1 MEDLFLEADGHS
13 ADAVVIILAT
23 GLTRSL
29 ATLTFDVQI
38 TSASFKSR

>member
-13 ADAVVIILAT
+13 ADAVVILAT